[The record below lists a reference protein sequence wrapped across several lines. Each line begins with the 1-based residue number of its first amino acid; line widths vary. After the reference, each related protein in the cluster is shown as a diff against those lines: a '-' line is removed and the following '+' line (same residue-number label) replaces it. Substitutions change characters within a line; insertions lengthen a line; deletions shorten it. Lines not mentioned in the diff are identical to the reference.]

1 MDQKPYKA
9 PRKSLRDHG
18 GSDGAFFF
26 FAAIAVF
33 FGVPGAFAGLVSLF
47 MLVMGVIGV
56 DVGRDVTPFGAS
68 MMFAIAAAPSLVIGA
83 IAWAI
88 ARRFRE

>member
-9 PRKSLRDHG
+9 PRKSLRDHA
-18 GSDGAFFF
+18 GSDGDFFF

-47 MLVMGVIGV
+47 MLVMAAIGV
-56 DVGRDVTPFGAS
+56 DIGHDVTPFGAS
-68 MMFAIAAAPSLVIGA
+68 MMSAIGAAPCLAIGA